1 MAKTTKQLVTYPALN
16 GALTKLKNKINPVVS
31 AHKNIGNII
40 MSFDKAT
47 ETFNILDMTVDITGA
62 QLNNSVTAVYL
73 DADLR
78 ELPRPCEGM
87 VVATMENAC
96 LVAFNLAE
104 NGHGLDAVL
113 LVKLDYIGEA
123 SFTLIKPG
131 SFVTSEDL
139 APLTTG
145 IADANKRIDEIV
157 GNIVNEELYVS
168 FYYNP
173 DTGIISLDEMVG
185 DWDNIAVYHK
195 IDTVL
200 YNESTQE
207 NLYEGLSSIILF
219 NSPDSAVLA
228 FAMPENW
235 MAGTTVIAQLDKRKG
250 GWSFTL
256 LKGGELA
263 TKTEV
268 SQVSGR
274 IDDMV
279 GRSELYVSFIYHAPD
294 EFVNYELDGPWDK
307 LALYNRVSVDI
318 LNDDGTESIHS
329 GLQGIVIS
337 NSPSSAVIMFSL
349 PEEHFGA
356 SLTVIAQCDI
366 NNRYEWVCTVLKG
379 GVMATVDALNKLSA
393 EVEAL
398 KANTSSGPNTWEGA
412 QLEYVENSKEYT
424 VLWNLFSW
432 SDIDKVQVGDIVTF
446 NIRGNSPNETGKLM
460 GTVTSISYEFK
471 MVNGGKEREGFTVL
485 VDPWYGTGWK
495 YRMLKVRFTYNKAEV
510 LEL

>member
-1 MAKTTKQLVTYPALN
+1 MAESDKIVSKPALN
-16 GALTKLKNKINPVVS
+16 GSLSGLQNVLNPIVS

-40 MSFDKAT
+40 MSIDKGT

-62 QLNNSVTAVYL
+62 QLNNSVSAVYL

-87 VVATMENAC
+87 VVATMDNAC
-96 LVAFNLAE
+96 LMAFNLTKDP
-104 NGHGLDAVL
+104 HGLDAVL
-113 LVKLDYIGEA
+113 LVKLDYAGEP

-131 SFVTSEDL
+131 SYVTSEDL

-145 IADANKRIDEIV
+145 LTNANKRIDDIV
-157 GNIVNEELYVS
+157 GNIVKDEQYVS

-195 IDTVL
+195 IDTLL

-207 NLYEGLSSIILF
+207 YIDALSSIIIS

-235 MAGTTVIAQLDKRKG
+235 MENTTVIAQLDKKKYK
-250 GWSFTL
+250 WSFTL

-263 TKTEV
+263 TKEDM
-268 SQVSGR
+268 SQVAGR

-294 EFVNYELDGPWDK
+294 QFVNYELDGPWDK
-307 LALYNRVSVDI
+307 LALYNKVTVDI

-337 NSPSSAVIMFSL
+337 HSPSSAVIMFAL

-366 NNRYEWVCTVLKG
+366 NNRYKWVCTVLKG
-379 GVMATVDALNKLSA
+379 GVMATVDALNKLTA

-398 KANTSSGPNTWEGA
+398 KANTSSGPNTWRGA
-412 QLEYVENSKEYT
+412 MLEFVENSKEYT
-424 VLWNLFSW
+424 VFSNYFDW
-432 SDIDKVQVGDIVTF
+432 ANIDKVQVGDIVTF
-446 NIRGNSPNETGKLM
+446 DVRGDSVWYEGKLI
-460 GTVTSISYEFK
+460 GKVDSIAYELK
-471 MVNGGKEREGFTVL
+471 MNGGKEREGFTVFL
-485 VDPWYGTGWK
+485 DPWYGSSWN
-495 YRMLKVRFTYNKAEV
+495 YRRLKIRFTQGKVEV
-510 LEL
+510 LFD